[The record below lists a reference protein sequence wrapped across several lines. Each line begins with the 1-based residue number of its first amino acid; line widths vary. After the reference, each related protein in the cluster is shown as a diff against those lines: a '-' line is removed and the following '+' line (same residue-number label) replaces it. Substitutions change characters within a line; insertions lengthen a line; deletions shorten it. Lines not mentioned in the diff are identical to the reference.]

1 MLVRIE
7 KSTRILCCDTGSPWE
22 IVLGITQLIQVSTED
37 GVLLDKVVEVLKRT
51 PNEVPAKLRNNW
63 FMLATATV
71 LTPIIAFSHVIDE
84 LAHGATLPALSR
96 GIVFIVHPQL
106 FGGLQS
112 EITGD
117 CAQKAVEAAVLA
129 TTERAR
135 ISFASLRAIRLQYT
149 PQNARINIL

>member
-37 GVLLDKVVEVLKRT
+37 GVLLDKVVEVLKSKRT
-51 PNEVPAKLRNNW
+51 PNEFPAKLRNSW

-71 LTPIIAFSHVIDE
+71 LTPIITFSHVIDE

-96 GIVFIVHPQL
+96 GIVFIVHPQF
-106 FGGLQS
+106 FGGLRS
-112 EITGD
+112 AITGD

-149 PQNARINIL
+149 PQNAPR